1 MADEAR
7 EAELVPR
14 GQLSMGPFTVP
25 ARLAATGL
33 AVGAQLTR
41 SLASNA
47 VGVGRQVFD
56 GARGGR
62 PANELAGIV
71 VRGWYEAAREVIE
84 AGSAVGAGDVVRGMT
99 NLTRPVTDRLP
110 APLTRAMLLPT
121 EAGIEDSS
129 RELRRRG
136 KELLHR
142 STELTSDEEHP
153 AFANI
158 LAQLAPDEAR
168 IIRLLAESGPQP
180 MLSVFEN
187 NLMTRKSREVLRNVS
202 LIGSEAGVLRSD
214 RTPIYLDNLARLGLV
229 HLRDFRVR
237 DQADYELLYA
247 QPEVK
252 ALPTP
257 SSRLTRPR
265 MLHRGAELS
274 QFGRRLWETCFEG

>member
-1 MADEAR
+1 MSDDPR
-7 EAELVPR
+7 NAELLPR
-14 GQLSMGPFTVP
+14 SQLRMGPLTVP

-41 SLASNA
+41 SLAGNA
-47 VGVGRQVFD
+47 VDVGRQVLD
-56 GARGGR
+56 GAKDGR

-71 VRGWYEAAREVIE
+71 VRGWYEATREVIE

-99 NLTRPVTDRLP
+99 SLTRPVTERLP

-121 EAGIEDSS
+121 EAGIEDGR

-136 KELLHR
+136 KELLDR

-153 AFANI
+153 AFGNI

-180 MLSVFEN
+180 MLCVVEN

-202 LIGSEAGVLRSD
+202 LIGSEAGVMHPD
-214 RTPIYLDNLARLGLV
+214 RTPIYVDNLARLGLV
-229 HLRDFRVR
+229 HLRDFRVG

-252 ALPTP
+252 DLPEP
-257 SSRLTRPR
+257 SSRLTRPK
-265 MLHRGAELS
+265 MLHKGVELS
-274 QFGRRLWETCFEG
+274 EFGRRLWEACFS